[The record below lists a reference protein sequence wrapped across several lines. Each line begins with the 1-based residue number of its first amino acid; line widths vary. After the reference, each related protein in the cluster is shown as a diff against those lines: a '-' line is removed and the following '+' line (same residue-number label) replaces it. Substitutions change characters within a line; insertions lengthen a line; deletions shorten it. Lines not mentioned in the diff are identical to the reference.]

1 MSHVTHTN
9 EACHTYEQVISL
21 VRVFGCVCVCVC
33 ACRYESG
40 EVAAAD
46 TSFCF
51 TPRIYSFGFAKEC
64 VKVCEV
70 TCSAADPSFCSSDS
84 LVGFANAG
92 TQQVHTQ
99 TRTHTHLRTATHC
112 NALQRTATHCNA
124 LQVAVSLS
132 HSHIS
137 GRQSL
142 PTTCN
147 ALQLALQHT
156 SVFVSD
162 WRTASCSGRC
172 SVLQQHYESLH
183 TQVAV
188 SLSHSHVS
196 NERTANCSARSS
208 VLLQT
213 HTPTHTHIHNKKH
226 APTHCNALQRT
237 ASCSI
242 TFTFTHVEL
251 AHCKLQCALQ

>member
-9 EACHTYEQVISL
+9 EAFHTYEQVISL

-33 ACRYESG
+33 ACRYKSG

-124 LQVAVSLS
+124 LQ
-132 HSHIS
+132 
-137 GRQSL
+137 
-142 PTTCN
+142 
-147 ALQLALQHT
+147 
-156 SVFVSD
+156 
-162 WRTASCSGRC
+162 RTASCSIT
-172 SVLQQHYESLH
+172 VTL
-183 TQVAV
+183 
-188 SLSHSHVS
+188 
-196 NERTANCSARSS
+196 
-208 VLLQT
+208 
-213 HTPTHTHIHNKKH
+213 THIWETESSDN
-226 APTHCNALQRT
+226 LQRT
-237 ASCSI
+237 ATCTATHKCLCVGLAHCELQWALQCVAAALRVTSHTSCSI
-242 TFTFTHVEL
+242 TFTFTRVE
-251 AHCKLQCALQ
+251 